1 MRKHY
6 GLMVTHSLPQIRL
19 FFFAGHADT
28 KDGMHLLSVSIANSK
43 QNKIG
48 GKLQLEPFQ

>member
-28 KDGMHLLSVSIANSK
+28 KDGMRLLSVSIASK
-43 QNKIG
+43 QNKTG